1 MSGKLLG
8 LQRRLAK
15 VERELSSRARR
26 EEARECNCRTVTVA
40 HPDKPEEFEA
50 EMNRTCPAH
59 GFRRLGLLVEIDY
72 IGRRDQGSAKLAHL
86 LKTYKARRS
95 PGDVRLSRY
104 RRVDLRLK
112 HVSQEL

>member
-15 VERELSSRARR
+15 VERELASRAGR
-26 EEARECNCRTVTVA
+26 EEPRECNCRTETVA
-40 HPDKPEEFEA
+40 DPDKPEEFEP

-59 GFRRLGLLVEIDY
+59 GFRRLGLLVEINY

-86 LKTYKARRS
+86 LQTYKARRF
-95 PGDVRLSRY
+95 PGDIPLSRF
-104 RRVDLRLK
+104 RRVGLRLK
-112 HVSQEL
+112 HGSQEL